1 MGITTAMAIV
11 PAGERPP
18 ELDDDFPR
26 PALRA
31 AFDEDEE
38 EAVLDVREDVLLV
51 IGLGVGVLM
60 TVTTTVEG
68 GIDTPLDVVGATYE
82 VENEVDGGTE
92 EAVTT
97 EVTGGGV
104 DVVVGVVAIVVV
116 GVLVVSG
123 VVVVNGVDVVKGVVV
138 VSGVVVVN
146 GVDVSEDMMLGVE
159 SWTRTVEA
167 K

>member
-1 MGITTAMAIV
+1 MAMV
-11 PAGERPP
+11 PAGESPP

-31 AFDEDEE
+31 AFDVDEE
-38 EAVLDVREDVLLV
+38 EVVLDVREDVLLV
-51 IGLGVGVLM
+51 IGVDVGVLM

-68 GIDTPLDVVGATYE
+68 GIDTPLDVVGGTNE